1 MCLGIPMQVISSDFG
16 FARCRSN
23 DGQVHDID
31 VRLVG
36 AVEEGTWVLTF
47 LGAAREILD
56 ADTAGR
62 ISDALKAL
70 DLVMQGDTNIDH
82 LFADL
87 IDPDREDPAAIQQ
100 PAE

>member
-1 MCLGIPMQVISSDFG
+1 MCLGIPMQVLSSDFG
-16 FARCRSN
+16 FARCLDS
-23 DGQVHDID
+23 GGSEHEID

-36 AVEEGTWVLTF
+36 DIGEGDWVLVF

-56 ADTAGR
+56 PQTAKR
-62 ISDALKAL
+62 ISDALTAL
-70 DLVMQGDTNIDH
+70 DLVMKGETDIDH

-87 IDPDREDPAAIQQ
+87 LGPDHDRSHPLKH